1 MSRKSSKS
9 LIVKCWTARRIQ
21 SPLTHQ
27 TGGRGHFSR
36 CVFFFLLP
44 LLLSDIFNCFH
55 IKVTVKSAK
64 NVPEMKKV
72 SRSADCFVELRI
84 VRAVSSAQ
92 SSSSSYVASQYTNKS
107 DLVLRTSVKVLYL
120 LLCKTSHF
128 NSVIN

>member
-9 LIVKCWTARRIQ
+9 LIVKCWTARRTQ
-21 SPLTHQ
+21 SPLTLQ
-27 TGGRGHFSR
+27 TGDRGHFSR
-36 CVFFFLLP
+36 YVFLLLP
-44 LLLSDIFNCFH
+44 LLLSDLFNCFLV
-55 IKVTVKSAK
+55 KVTVKSAK

-107 DLVLRTSVKVLYL
+107 DLVLRTSVKVPYL